1 MPKAEKSANSQHRE
15 LRVRILFVLGSLGL
29 LLFVLSGLSRHFD
42 WIGAPFSR
50 ILSAGNTGP
59 WPPLWVIGAAFYSVV
74 ILSIYRMQGFTAPIV
89 SGAVGLS
96 FGLLLQKT
104 ACPLNLVNLFL
115 LLSIGAVCFEK
126 NRAPQILLTLLLL
139 FGAAFVPGRGMPAA
153 APPPDRVAA
162 EAAGE
167 AILVEDLEAPLAMRI
182 HELEESV
189 YQLKKQRLDQMIDKI
204 VLQKEA
210 ERNGMTA
217 QQLIE
222 SRILSK
228 GVEVTPEEIEQYYEQ
243 NRQKWSQSKK
253 SQEEVKEEIGNL
265 LGQQKG
271 YRKVMDYAAAH
282 YADYGV
288 AVYLKEP
295 SLPNLRTSIDG
306 GVSRGPQNAPIT
318 IVEFSDY
325 QCPAC
330 KKSRET
336 VKAAQSV
343 YSGKVLWVFKDFPLH
358 RSEASLRA
366 AEAARC
372 ANEQGKFW
380 DYQDSLF
387 SGAGE
392 PGRDLLIGYASKL
405 GLNTE
410 AFSSCLASGKY
421 RPAIEQDFQE
431 GWRAG
436 INSTPSLAINGKVIS
451 GAVSFETL
459 DTIIRRELEK
469 NTHAG

>member
-1 MPKAEKSANSQHRE
+1 MPKSETNANPQHRG
-15 LRVRILFVLGSLGL
+15 LRTRILFVLGCLGL
-29 LLFVLSGLSRHFD
+29 LLFLLSGLSRHFD
-42 WIGAPFSR
+42 WIGSPFSR
-50 ILSAGNTGP
+50 ILSERPGNTAAGP
-59 WPPLWVIGAAFYSVV
+59 PPA
-74 ILSIYRMQGFTAPIV
+74 
-89 SGAVGLS
+89 
-96 FGLLLQKT
+96 
-104 ACPLNLVNLFL
+104 
-115 LLSIGAVCFEK
+115 
-126 NRAPQILLTLLLL
+126 
-139 FGAAFVPGRGMPAA
+139 
-153 APPPDRVAA
+153 PDRVAA

-182 HELEESV
+182 HELEESI
-189 YQLKKQRLDQMIDKI
+189 YQLKKQRLDQMISKI

-217 QQLIE
+217 QQLIADK
-222 SRILSK
+222 ILSK
-228 GVEVTPEEIEQYYEQ
+228 GVEVTPEEIQRYYDE
-243 NRQKWSQSKK
+243 NRQKWSQLKK
-253 SQEEVKEEIGNL
+253 SQEEVKEEIENSL
-265 LGQQKG
+265 AKQKG
-271 YRKVMDYAAAH
+271 YRKIMDYAASL

-295 SLPNLRTSIDG
+295 SLPNLRTSTDG
-306 GVSRGPQNAPIT
+306 GVSIGPHNAPIT
-318 IVEFSDY
+318 IIEFSDY

-330 KKSRET
+330 RKGRET

-358 RSEASLRA
+358 RSESSIRA

-372 ANEQGKFW
+372 ADEQGKFW

-392 PGRDLLIGYASKL
+392 PGRDLLVGYASEL

-410 AFSSCLASGKY
+410 AFESCLASGKY

-436 INSTPSLAINGKVIS
+436 INATPTFVINGKVVS
-451 GAVSFETL
+451 GAVPFEKL
-459 DTIIRRELEK
+459 DIIIRRELEK
-469 NTHAG
+469 NTNAG